1 MKIFILTFLFC
12 LLPFNLNAQALLSN
26 CYDSSRS
33 SSFNAQGINE
43 EDKIEI
49 NENKTILRRT
59 QIRLDSAIKKN
70 PEWGKVHAQ
79 TYKINYFDSN
89 FNDSSVFTYSIET
102 GILSIQS
109 ENSIL

>member
-79 TYKINYFDSN
+79 TYKINYFDN
-89 FNDSSVFTYSIET
+89 NI
-102 GILSIQS
+102 I
-109 ENSIL
+109 NA

>member
-49 NENKTILRRT
+49 NENSNIYIEICNKCFKTIKT
-59 QIRLDSAIKKN
+59 H
-70 PEWGKVHAQ
+70 E
-79 TYKINYFDSN
+79 F
-89 FNDSSVFTYSIET
+89 FNE
-102 GILSIQS
+102 
-109 ENSIL
+109 ENL